1 MDFPRYTKNVENEAI
16 SVSQDTGVTGDLSV
30 GSETG
35 LILTAATLRTLPLKG
50 LGWKSLLREQ
60 CPQTF

>member
-1 MDFPRYTKNVENEAI
+1 MTFSGADALLQYY
-16 SVSQDTGVTGDLSV
+16 LCV

>member
-1 MDFPRYTKNVENEAI
+1 MTFSAADALLQYN
-16 SVSQDTGVTGDLSV
+16 LSV

-35 LILTAATLRTLPLKG
+35 LILTGATMRALPLKG

-60 CPQTF
+60 